1 METPERGPSFEN
13 SAEKPACHALM
24 FFKLEETADSL
35 SDFGRVWVLTGEMSL
50 NDSVKL
56 LRDYA
61 ERGNEAAF
69 RELVA
74 RYIDLVYSTAVR
86 RLGGDADLARDVTQ
100 TVFADLARNASSLRD
115 VALLGG
121 WLHRHTGFVA
131 AKMVRTERRRE
142 AREREAAEM
151 NALQNSPDLL
161 WQQLAPHL

>member
-1 METPERGPSFEN
+1 
-13 SAEKPACHALM
+13 M
-24 FFKLEETADSL
+24 FFKLEEIRDSL

-121 WLHRHTGFVA
+121 TGTRFSLHPR
-131 AKMVRTERRRE
+131 
-142 AREREAAEM
+142 
-151 NALQNSPDLL
+151 
-161 WQQLAPHL
+161 